1 MGGDSYINK
10 SFQKCIKYLLY
21 LSRKK
26 QNKTKQNKKPMGRE
40 EGETVWKGFTEL
52 TLKLGLKG

>member
-10 SFQKCIKYLLY
+10 LFQKCIKYLLY

-26 QNKTKQNKKPMGRE
+26 TKQKKTPMGRK